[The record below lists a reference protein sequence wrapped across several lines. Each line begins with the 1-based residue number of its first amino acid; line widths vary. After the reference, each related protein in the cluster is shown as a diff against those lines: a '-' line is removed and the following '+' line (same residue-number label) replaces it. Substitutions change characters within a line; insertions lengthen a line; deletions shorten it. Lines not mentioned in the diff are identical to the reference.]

1 LFYMNLTFLMETP
14 TEKVFKIF
22 LKTNSG
28 TKRYSELFELHSYLV
43 KHSQEILPKFPPKVH
58 FLHVSKIR
66 FSSKISQKQP
76 SRKEEVNFLFILRL

>member
-1 LFYMNLTFLMETP
+1 MNLTFLMETP

-22 LKTNSG
+22 SEKQIQG
-28 TKRYSELFELHSYLV
+28 IKRYSELFELHSYLV

-58 FLHVSKIR
+58 FLHLSKIR

-76 SRKEEVNFLFILRL
+76 LRKEEVNFLFILRL